1 MQLNDLLQ
9 KLNGVKGCGNK
20 YSALCPSQNLSIKRS
35 NLSTLSSPSTQCAVY
50 VGSADVDSSVD
61 ENIGASST
69 PPSTLQKAHV
79 SGVCVDDV
87 VSVDKNPSLEEW
99 GIIDESIKDEDM
111 PEGFL

>member
-1 MQLNDLLQ
+1 MQ
-9 KLNGVKGCGNK
+9 KLNGVKGCSNK

-35 NLSTLSSPSTQCAVY
+35 NSSTSSTLSTVHA
-50 VGSADVDSSVD
+50 GSAVVDKRAD
-61 ENIGASST
+61 ENRGASST
-69 PPSTLQKAHV
+69 PPSTQASTLQKAHD

-87 VSVDKNPSLEEW
+87 DNVDKNPYLEEW